1 MALTL
6 LATNNAESTLAS
18 AISATD
24 TSLIVSAGTGAEFPD
39 AVAGESY
46 FKLTLTDAA
55 TGSQVE
61 IVNVTAKAGDIFT
74 IERAQEGTLARAWAA
89 NDMVANM
96 MTADTLNIIAQ
107 YSQQAA
113 ASAAQAEEY
122 ANNASDYAQNKFTFY
137 KTASDPDGT
146 IAGLA
151 ATTDGQSFWVAQGP
165 DALSAAWQYQN
176 NAGVAVLQAKQ
187 PGTAAVTGTIREFP
201 TLAAAQADADAGNIL
216 NGGKCFALN
225 SSDNIIADEYANTSG
240 TLTATGR
247 RIASRKSV
255 VIGCVDA
262 WVNNNLYPFDSLSS
276 PNENSVSMNVAAVS
290 TIAYREAYS
299 ALLSPVAVGDIITV
313 RYKYSGTG
321 GAPTI
326 GLKTSLNGTFVSNQP
341 TLTSSNDWQEVQLTA
356 TAATAT
362 LLAIG
367 VNTRLATTVQLSI
380 IAYASKK
387 NAITTAILN
396 SLDSISSLNGKVRIG
411 SVDSWVNNNLYPFD
425 SLSSP
430 NENSVSMN
438 VAAVSTIAY
447 REAYSALLSPVAVGD
462 IITVRYKYSGT
473 GGAPTIGL
481 KTSLNGTFVSNQ
493 PTLTSSNDWQEVQLT
508 ATAATATLLA
518 IGVNTR
524 LATTVQLS
532 IIAYASKKNA
542 ITTAILNS
550 LDSISS
556 LNGKVRI
563 GSVDSW
569 VNNTGYPF
577 STFSQVNN
585 NRVNYANASGVYSE
599 MYANINVASGATVE
613 LNYALNITS
622 GRLFARLANGS
633 TWTGDEVQLAG
644 GGVRQTVKLVA
655 SADTKQLKIY
665 SKAEVSSGSIFAEV
679 NYGQKNALT
688 EQIDS
693 LYSAIASANAIL
705 AILSQDSTFDSFVKS
720 SPYTYTL
727 SDAGTAYKQLLNT
740 INAVSGASTVKM
752 MYKISSENA
761 ALKIQSR
768 NGNAWGANEK
778 ALTADG
784 KYHEVD
790 LQIASGQVFSG
801 WGVYSQAKSGG
812 YTADVTMIPISADGV
827 FFTPATAILYGLM
840 MSTASLDTR
849 VTALE
854 NGQVT
859 NQNTDVIFPAYFY
872 AVDGRPLRFYGANMV
887 SGPRPWRNNTD
898 IVLSSHGY
906 DGKSVLLKDAD
917 PDAMIM
923 PSEINGP
930 TLNINAR
937 ADGSGNVFRKK
948 AAFTKLAATQT
959 GSVKVATIMDSL
971 GERCVP
977 WLYFAINATGATYVG
992 AGSRTTRGMTDDGGY
1007 VLPNTPA
1014 AGIPFDGRGG
1024 WTTFDYIGKT
1034 QKTNFSQPFLRDAVA
1049 ADFAAYPQYCYDK
1062 AYSGQSYADNPNL
1075 AGYHIFDVT
1084 AWMAASGVS
1093 ASDKLVVV
1101 IQLGYNDLYYSYT
1114 PQQTVDAQE
1123 FMIAKFREK
1132 IANSR
1137 FVISHQAF
1145 GWSGVSAPQNWP
1157 DFAKWITEKIRK
1169 FDNRLSEKI
1178 IVAPAWAQLSY
1189 KYGMNE
1195 TITATSDTG
1204 VQTVSLPD
1212 DVHPGELGGAQWGD
1226 ALVAPVLA
1234 AWNW

>member
-1 MALTL
+1 MAELNPPLGTTTPEIFLDNVKRADELVNGPAGTVNDRAGEPLDTWRQMMAKNEALTEETRQNL
-6 LATNNAESTLAS
+6 IPLSRQYATLA
-18 AISATD
+18 D
-24 TSLIVSAGTGAEFPD
+24 
-39 AVAGESY
+39 
-46 FKLTLTDAA
+46 
-55 TGSQVE
+55 
-61 IVNVTAKAGDIFT
+61 
-74 IERAQEGTLARAWAA
+74 
-89 NDMVANM
+89 
-96 MTADTLNIIAQ
+96 
-107 YSQQAA
+107 
-113 ASAAQAEEY
+113 
-122 ANNASDYAQNKFTFY
+122 
-137 KTASDPDGT
+137 
-146 IAGLA
+146 
-151 ATTDGQSFWVAQGP
+151 
-165 DALSAAWQYQN
+165 
-176 NAGVAVLQAKQ
+176 
-187 PGTAAVTGTIREFP
+187 
-201 TLAAAQADADAGNIL
+201 AQADIANIPV
-216 NGGKCFALN
+216 N
-225 SSDNIIADEYANTSG
+225 SFTYVRDPSDNALALEYQNVAG
-240 TLTATGR
+240 VLTATGR
-247 RIASRKSV
+247 KMPSRSSM
-255 VIGCVDA
+255 VIGIVDS

-299 ALLSPVAVGDIITV
+299 ALLSSVAAGDIITV

-367 VNTRLATTVQLSI
+367 VNTRLATTIQLSI

-411 SVDSWVNNNLYPFD
+411 SVDSWVNN
-425 SLSSP
+425 S
-430 NENSVSMN
+430 
-438 VAAVSTIAY
+438 
-447 REAYSALLSPVAVGD
+447 
-462 IITVRYKYSGT
+462 
-473 GGAPTIGL
+473 
-481 KTSLNGTFVSNQ
+481 
-493 PTLTSSNDWQEVQLT
+493 
-508 ATAATATLLA
+508 
-518 IGVNTR
+518 
-524 LATTVQLS
+524 
-532 IIAYASKKNA
+532 
-542 ITTAILNS
+542 
-550 LDSISS
+550 
-556 LNGKVRI
+556 
-563 GSVDSW
+563 
-569 VNNTGYPF
+569 GYPF

-633 TWTGDEVQLAG
+633 TWTGDEVQLSG

-665 SKAEVSSGSIFAEV
+665 SKAELSSGSVFAEV

-705 AILSQDSTFDSFVKS
+705 AILSQDATFDSFVKS

-752 MYKISSENA
+752 MYKIESTNA

-768 NGNAWGANEK
+768 NGNAWGGNEK
-778 ALTADG
+778 SLTADG

-790 LQIASGQVFSG
+790 LPITSGQVFSG

-812 YTADVTMIPISADGV
+812 YSADVTMIPISADGV

-840 MSTASLDTR
+840 ASSASLDSR
-849 VTALE
+849 VAALE

-977 WLYFAINATGATYVG
+977 WLYFAMNATGATYVG

-1084 AWMAASGVS
+1084 AWMAAAGVS

-1123 FMIAKFREK
+1123 FMTAKFREK

-1157 DFAKWITEKIRK
+1157 DFAKWITQKIRK

-1195 TITATSDTG
+1195 TITATSDAG

-1234 AWNW
+1234 AWNL

>member
-74 IERAQEGTLARAWAA
+74 IERAQEGTMARAWAA

-96 MTADTLNIIAQ
+96 MTADTLNVIAQ
-107 YSQQAA
+107 YTQQAGE
-113 ASAAQAEEY
+113 SAAQSIEA
-122 ANNASDYAQNKFTFY
+122 ANNASEYAKNKYTFY
-137 KTASDPDGT
+137 KTAGDPDGT

-176 NAGVAVLQAKQ
+176 KAGVAVLQAKQ

-225 SSDNIIADEYANTSG
+225 ASENIIADEYTNTSG
-240 TLTATGR
+240 TLTPTGR

-255 VIGCVDA
+255 VIGC
-262 WVNNNLYPFDSLSS
+262 
-276 PNENSVSMNVAAVS
+276 
-290 TIAYREAYS
+290 
-299 ALLSPVAVGDIITV
+299 
-313 RYKYSGTG
+313 
-321 GAPTI
+321 
-326 GLKTSLNGTFVSNQP
+326 
-341 TLTSSNDWQEVQLTA
+341 
-356 TAATAT
+356 
-362 LLAIG
+362 
-367 VNTRLATTVQLSI
+367 
-380 IAYASKK
+380 
-387 NAITTAILN
+387 
-396 SLDSISSLNGKVRIG
+396 
-411 SVDSWVNNNLYPFD
+411 VDSWVNNNLYPFD

-493 PTLTSSNDWQEVQLT
+493 PTLTSSNDWQELQLT

-518 IGVNTR
+518 ISVNTR

-569 VNNTGYPF
+569 VNNNGYPF
-577 STFSQVNN
+577 SVFSQVNN
-585 NRVNYANASGVYSE
+585 NRVNYVNSTGVYSE

-740 INAVSGASTVKM
+740 INAISDASTVKM
-752 MYKISSENA
+752 MYKITSEDA

-778 ALTADG
+778 ALIADG

-790 LQIASGQVFSG
+790 LAIASGQVFSG
-801 WGVYSQAKSGG
+801 WGVYSPAKSGG

-840 MSTASLDTR
+840 ASSISLDSR

-854 NGQVT
+854 SGQVT
-859 NQNTDVIFPAYFY
+859 NQNTDVIFPSYFY
-872 AVDGRPLRFYGANMV
+872 AVDGRPQRFYGANMV
-887 SGPRPWRNNTD
+887 SGDRPWRNGAD

-906 DGKSVLLKDAD
+906 EGKSVLLKDAV

-1084 AWMAASGVS
+1084 AWMAAAGVS
-1093 ASDKLVVV
+1093 ASDKLVVI

-1132 IANSR
+1132 IANTR

-1157 DFAKWITEKIRK
+1157 DFAKWITQKIRK

>member
-1 MALTL
+1 MAEVPLPLPTPTDNPVPSTDIRDAVYAGAMLDKVVTSTELTYTDRL
-6 LATNNAESTLAS
+6 GGEHYTVDGIKAEGDKVVEETRQNLIPLSRQYTTLA
-18 AISATD
+18 D
-24 TSLIVSAGTGAEFPD
+24 
-39 AVAGESY
+39 
-46 FKLTLTDAA
+46 
-55 TGSQVE
+55 
-61 IVNVTAKAGDIFT
+61 
-74 IERAQEGTLARAWAA
+74 
-89 NDMVANM
+89 
-96 MTADTLNIIAQ
+96 
-107 YSQQAA
+107 
-113 ASAAQAEEY
+113 
-122 ANNASDYAQNKFTFY
+122 
-137 KTASDPDGT
+137 
-146 IAGLA
+146 
-151 ATTDGQSFWVAQGP
+151 
-165 DALSAAWQYQN
+165 
-176 NAGVAVLQAKQ
+176 
-187 PGTAAVTGTIREFP
+187 
-201 TLAAAQADADAGNIL
+201 AQADIANIPVNSFTYARDPSGNALALEYQNVAGV
-216 NGGKCFALN
+216 
-225 SSDNIIADEYANTSG
+225 
-240 TLTATGR
+240 LTATGR
-247 RIASRKSV
+247 KMPSRASM
-255 VIGCVDA
+255 VIGIVDS

-276 PNENSVSMNVAAVS
+276 PNENSVSMNVDAVS

-313 RYKYSGTG
+313 RYKY
-321 GAPTI
+321 
-326 GLKTSLNGTFVSNQP
+326 N
-341 TLTSSNDWQEVQLTA
+341 
-356 TAATAT
+356 
-362 LLAIG
+362 
-367 VNTRLATTVQLSI
+367 
-380 IAYASKK
+380 
-387 NAITTAILN
+387 
-396 SLDSISSLNGKVRIG
+396 
-411 SVDSWVNNNLYPFD
+411 
-425 SLSSP
+425 
-430 NENSVSMN
+430 
-438 VAAVSTIAY
+438 
-447 REAYSALLSPVAVGD
+447 
-462 IITVRYKYSGT
+462 GT

-633 TWTGDEVQLAG
+633 TWTGDEVQLSG
-644 GGVRQTVKLVA
+644 GGVRQTVNLVA
-655 SADTKQLKIY
+655 SADTRQLKIY

-705 AILSQDSTFDSFVKS
+705 AILSQDSTFDTLTKS

-727 SDAGTAYKQLLNT
+727 TDSGAAYKQMLNT
-740 INAVSGASTVKM
+740 VNTVSGVSTVKL
-752 MYKISSENA
+752 MYKITSTNA

-768 NGNAWGANEK
+768 NGNAWGANERT
-778 ALTADG
+778 LTLDG

-790 LQIASGQVFSG
+790 LPITSGQVFSG
-801 WGVYSQAKSGG
+801 WGVYSQAKAGG

-977 WLYFAINATGATYVG
+977 WLYFAMNATGATYVG

-1157 DFAKWITEKIRK
+1157 DFAKWITEKIRR

-1226 ALVAPVLA
+1226 ALLAPVLA
-1234 AWNW
+1234 AWSI

>member
-1 MALTL
+1 M
-6 LATNNAESTLAS
+6 
-18 AISATD
+18 
-24 TSLIVSAGTGAEFPD
+24 
-39 AVAGESY
+39 
-46 FKLTLTDAA
+46 
-55 TGSQVE
+55 
-61 IVNVTAKAGDIFT
+61 
-74 IERAQEGTLARAWAA
+74 
-89 NDMVANM
+89 
-96 MTADTLNIIAQ
+96 
-107 YSQQAA
+107 
-113 ASAAQAEEY
+113 
-122 ANNASDYAQNKFTFY
+122 
-137 KTASDPDGT
+137 
-146 IAGLA
+146 
-151 ATTDGQSFWVAQGP
+151 
-165 DALSAAWQYQN
+165 
-176 NAGVAVLQAKQ
+176 
-187 PGTAAVTGTIREFP
+187 
-201 TLAAAQADADAGNIL
+201 
-216 NGGKCFALN
+216 
-225 SSDNIIADEYANTSG
+225 
-240 TLTATGR
+240 
-247 RIASRKSV
+247 
-255 VIGCVDA
+255 
-262 WVNNNLYPFDSLSS
+262 
-276 PNENSVSMNVAAVS
+276 
-290 TIAYREAYS
+290 
-299 ALLSPVAVGDIITV
+299 
-313 RYKYSGTG
+313 
-321 GAPTI
+321 
-326 GLKTSLNGTFVSNQP
+326 
-341 TLTSSNDWQEVQLTA
+341 
-356 TAATAT
+356 
-362 LLAIG
+362 
-367 VNTRLATTVQLSI
+367 
-380 IAYASKK
+380 
-387 NAITTAILN
+387 
-396 SLDSISSLNGKVRIG
+396 
-411 SVDSWVNNNLYPFD
+411 
-425 SLSSP
+425 
-430 NENSVSMN
+430 
-438 VAAVSTIAY
+438 
-447 REAYSALLSPVAVGD
+447 
-462 IITVRYKYSGT
+462 
-473 GGAPTIGL
+473 
-481 KTSLNGTFVSNQ
+481 
-493 PTLTSSNDWQEVQLT
+493 
-508 ATAATATLLA
+508 
-518 IGVNTR
+518 
-524 LATTVQLS
+524 
-532 IIAYASKKNA
+532 
-542 ITTAILNS
+542 
-550 LDSISS
+550 
-556 LNGKVRI
+556 
-563 GSVDSW
+563 
-569 VNNTGYPF
+569 
-577 STFSQVNN
+577 
-585 NRVNYANASGVYSE
+585 
-599 MYANINVASGATVE
+599 
-613 LNYALNITS
+613 
-622 GRLFARLANGS
+622 
-633 TWTGDEVQLAG
+633 
-644 GGVRQTVKLVA
+644 
-655 SADTKQLKIY
+655 
-665 SKAEVSSGSIFAEV
+665 
-679 NYGQKNALT
+679 
-688 EQIDS
+688 
-693 LYSAIASANAIL
+693 
-705 AILSQDSTFDSFVKS
+705 
-720 SPYTYTL
+720 
-727 SDAGTAYKQLLNT
+727 
-740 INAVSGASTVKM
+740 
-752 MYKISSENA
+752 
-761 ALKIQSR
+761 
-768 NGNAWGANEK
+768 GANEK

-1084 AWMAASGVS
+1084 AWMAAAGVS
-1093 ASDKLVVV
+1093 ASDKLVVI

-1132 IANSR
+1132 IANTR

-1157 DFAKWITEKIRK
+1157 DFAKWITQKIRK

>member
-1 MALTL
+1 MVNRYNTGNPRPSNSMKDLSD
-6 LATNNAESTLAS
+6 NAQAYDDFMNSEDDTFIDRLENEKDTLAGAQKKMAAAAEAS
-18 AISATD
+18 VQDARQN
-24 TSLIVSAGTGAEFPD
+24 LIPLSRQYT
-39 AVAGESY
+39 
-46 FKLTLTDAA
+46 
-55 TGSQVE
+55 
-61 IVNVTAKAGDIFT
+61 
-74 IERAQEGTLARAWAA
+74 TLA
-89 NDMVANM
+89 D
-96 MTADTLNIIAQ
+96 
-107 YSQQAA
+107 
-113 ASAAQAEEY
+113 
-122 ANNASDYAQNKFTFY
+122 
-137 KTASDPDGT
+137 
-146 IAGLA
+146 
-151 ATTDGQSFWVAQGP
+151 
-165 DALSAAWQYQN
+165 
-176 NAGVAVLQAKQ
+176 
-187 PGTAAVTGTIREFP
+187 
-201 TLAAAQADADAGNIL
+201 AQADIANLPVNSFTYVRDPSGNALALEYQNVAGV
-216 NGGKCFALN
+216 
-225 SSDNIIADEYANTSG
+225 
-240 TLTATGR
+240 LTATGR
-247 RIASRKSV
+247 KMPSRSSM
-255 VIGCVDA
+255 VIGIVDS

-276 PNENSVSMNVAAVS
+276 PNENAVSMNVAAVS

-313 RYKYSGTG
+313 RYKY
-321 GAPTI
+321 
-326 GLKTSLNGTFVSNQP
+326 N
-341 TLTSSNDWQEVQLTA
+341 
-356 TAATAT
+356 
-362 LLAIG
+362 
-367 VNTRLATTVQLSI
+367 
-380 IAYASKK
+380 
-387 NAITTAILN
+387 
-396 SLDSISSLNGKVRIG
+396 
-411 SVDSWVNNNLYPFD
+411 
-425 SLSSP
+425 
-430 NENSVSMN
+430 
-438 VAAVSTIAY
+438 
-447 REAYSALLSPVAVGD
+447 
-462 IITVRYKYSGT
+462 GT

-633 TWTGDEVQLAG
+633 TWTGDEVQLSG

-705 AILSQDSTFDSFVKS
+705 AILSQDSTFDTLTKS

-727 SDAGTAYKQLLNT
+727 TD
-740 INAVSGASTVKM
+740 SGASYKQMLNSVNTVSGVSTVKL
-752 MYKISSENA
+752 MYKITSTNA

-768 NGNAWGANEK
+768 NGNAWGANERT
-778 ALTADG
+778 LTLDG

-790 LQIASGQVFSG
+790 LPITSGQVFSG
-801 WGVYSQAKSGG
+801 WGVYSQAKAGG

-1123 FMIAKFREK
+1123 FMIAKFKEK

-1157 DFAKWITEKIRK
+1157 DFAKWITQKIRK

>member
-1 MALTL
+1 MATTDTQQT
-6 LATNNAESTLAS
+6 AQFAAEAAVS
-18 AISATD
+18 AAEAKQYLIEVQQGYQDISATAQEA
-24 TSLIVSAGTGAEFPD
+24 IN
-39 AVAGESY
+39 
-46 FKLTLTDAA
+46 AA
-55 TGSQVE
+55 TAAEAAKSAAE
-61 IVNVTAKAGDIFT
+61 TAEQNSST
-74 IERAQEGTLARAWAA
+74 
-89 NDMVANM
+89 
-96 MTADTLNIIAQ
+96 
-107 YSQQAA
+107 SAA
-113 ASAAQAEEY
+113 ASSESATAAAGSAAQAEEY
-122 ANNASDYAQNKFTFY
+122 KNDASEYALNKFTFY
-137 KTASDPDGT
+137 KTPSDPDGT

-151 ATTDGQSFWVAQGP
+151 ATTNGQSFRVAEGP
-165 DALSAAWQYQN
+165 EATAAFKTYENQD
-176 NAGVAVLQAKQ
+176 GVAVLQASQ
-187 PGTAAVTGTIREFP
+187 PGTAAVTGTIRVFP
-201 TLAAAQADADAGNIL
+201 TTTAAQADADAGNIL

-299 ALLSPVAVGDIITV
+299 ALLSTVAAGDIITV
-313 RYKYSGTG
+313 RYKY
-321 GAPTI
+321 
-326 GLKTSLNGTFVSNQP
+326 N
-341 TLTSSNDWQEVQLTA
+341 
-356 TAATAT
+356 
-362 LLAIG
+362 
-367 VNTRLATTVQLSI
+367 
-380 IAYASKK
+380 
-387 NAITTAILN
+387 
-396 SLDSISSLNGKVRIG
+396 
-411 SVDSWVNNNLYPFD
+411 
-425 SLSSP
+425 
-430 NENSVSMN
+430 
-438 VAAVSTIAY
+438 
-447 REAYSALLSPVAVGD
+447 
-462 IITVRYKYSGT
+462 GT

-599 MYANINVASGATVE
+599 MYANINVASGATIE

-633 TWTGDEVQLAG
+633 TWTGDEVQLSG

-705 AILSQDSTFDSFVKS
+705 AILSQDSTFDTLTKS

-727 SDAGTAYKQLLNT
+727 TD
-740 INAVSGASTVKM
+740 SGASYKQMLNSVNTVSGVSTVKL
-752 MYKISSENA
+752 MYKITSTNA

-768 NGNAWGANEK
+768 NGNAWGANERT
-778 ALTADG
+778 LTLDG

-790 LQIASGQVFSG
+790 LPITSGQVFSG
-801 WGVYSQAKSGG
+801 WGVYSQAKAGG

-1084 AWMAASGVS
+1084 AWMAAAGVS
-1093 ASDKLVVV
+1093 ASDKLVVI

-1132 IANSR
+1132 IANTR

-1157 DFAKWITEKIRK
+1157 DFAKWITQKIRK

>member
-1 MALTL
+1 MAFNPELGSTSPAVLLDNAERLDKLVNGSALT
-6 LATNNAESTLAS
+6 E
-18 AISATD
+18 
-24 TSLIVSAGTGAEFPD
+24 PD
-39 AVAGESY
+39 
-46 FKLTLTDAA
+46 
-55 TGSQVE
+55 
-61 IVNVTAKAGDIFT
+61 
-74 IERAQEGTLARAWAA
+74 R
-89 NDMVANM
+89 
-96 MTADTLNIIAQ
+96 
-107 YSQQAA
+107 
-113 ASAAQAEEY
+113 
-122 ANNASDYAQNKFTFY
+122 
-137 KTASDPDGT
+137 
-146 IAGLA
+146 
-151 ATTDGQSFWVAQGP
+151 
-165 DALSAAWQYQN
+165 
-176 NAGVAVLQAKQ
+176 AGVELDTWRGMMAKNDEVRQ
-187 PGTAAVTGTIREFP
+187 NLIPLSKQYA
-201 TLAAAQADADAGNIL
+201 TLAAAQADIANIPT
-216 NGGKCFALN
+216 GSATYYRSPDDSALA
-225 SSDNIIADEYANTSG
+225 IEVINTAG
-240 TLTATGR
+240 TLQPTGR
-247 RIASRKSV
+247 KMPSQSSM
-255 VIGCVDA
+255 VIGIVDS
-262 WVNNNLYPFDSLSS
+262 WVNNNLYPFDTLSS
-276 PNENSVSMNVAAVS
+276 PNENAVSMNVAAVS

-411 SVDSWVNNNLYPFD
+411 SVDSWVNN
-425 SLSSP
+425 S
-430 NENSVSMN
+430 
-438 VAAVSTIAY
+438 
-447 REAYSALLSPVAVGD
+447 
-462 IITVRYKYSGT
+462 
-473 GGAPTIGL
+473 
-481 KTSLNGTFVSNQ
+481 
-493 PTLTSSNDWQEVQLT
+493 
-508 ATAATATLLA
+508 
-518 IGVNTR
+518 
-524 LATTVQLS
+524 
-532 IIAYASKKNA
+532 
-542 ITTAILNS
+542 
-550 LDSISS
+550 
-556 LNGKVRI
+556 
-563 GSVDSW
+563 
-569 VNNTGYPF
+569 GYPF

-633 TWTGDEVQLAG
+633 TWTGDEVQLSG
-644 GGVRQTVKLVA
+644 GGVRQTVNLVA

-665 SKAEVSSGSIFAEV
+665 SKAEVSSGSVFAEV

-693 LYSAIASANAIL
+693 LYSAVASANAIL

-790 LQIASGQVFSG
+790 LAIASGQVFSG
-801 WGVYSQAKSGG
+801 WGVYSSAKAGG
-812 YTADVTMIPISADGV
+812 YSADVTMIPISANGV

-840 MSTASLDTR
+840 AASASLDSR

-854 NGQVT
+854 NGQAT
-859 NQNTDVIFPAYFY
+859 DQNTDVIFPAYFY

-887 SGPRPWRNNTD
+887 SGTRPWHNNTD

-906 DGKSVLLKDAD
+906 EGKSVLLKDVV

-977 WLYFAINATGATYVG
+977 WLYFAMNATGAIYVG

-1132 IANSR
+1132 IANAR

-1145 GWSGVSAPQNWP
+1145 GWSGVSAPQSWP
-1157 DFAKWITEKIRK
+1157 EFAKWITQKLRK
-1169 FDNRLSEKI
+1169 FDNRISEKI
-1178 IVAPAWAQLSY
+1178 LVAPAWAQLSY

-1234 AWNW
+1234 AWNL

>member
-1 MALTL
+1 MATTDTQQT
-6 LATNNAESTLAS
+6 AQFAAEAAVS
-18 AISATD
+18 AAEAKQYLIEVQQGYQDISATAQEA
-24 TSLIVSAGTGAEFPD
+24 IN
-39 AVAGESY
+39 
-46 FKLTLTDAA
+46 AA
-55 TGSQVE
+55 TAAEAAKSAAE
-61 IVNVTAKAGDIFT
+61 TAEQNSST
-74 IERAQEGTLARAWAA
+74 
-89 NDMVANM
+89 
-96 MTADTLNIIAQ
+96 
-107 YSQQAA
+107 SAA
-113 ASAAQAEEY
+113 ASSESATAAAGSAAQAEEY
-122 ANNASDYAQNKFTFY
+122 KNDASEYALNKFTFY
-137 KTASDPDGT
+137 KTPSDPDGT

-151 ATTDGQSFWVAQGP
+151 ATTNGQSFRVAEGP
-165 DALSAAWQYQN
+165 EATAAFKTYENQD
-176 NAGVAVLQAKQ
+176 GVAVLQASQ
-187 PGTAAVTGTIREFP
+187 PGTAAVTGTIRVFP
-201 TLAAAQADADAGNIL
+201 TTTAAQADADAGNIL

-341 TLTSSNDWQEVQLTA
+341 TLTSSNDWQELQLTA

-362 LLAIG
+362 LLAIS

-411 SVDSWVNNNLYPFD
+411 SVDSWVNNN
-425 SLSSP
+425 
-430 NENSVSMN
+430 
-438 VAAVSTIAY
+438 
-447 REAYSALLSPVAVGD
+447 
-462 IITVRYKYSGT
+462 
-473 GGAPTIGL
+473 
-481 KTSLNGTFVSNQ
+481 
-493 PTLTSSNDWQEVQLT
+493 
-508 ATAATATLLA
+508 
-518 IGVNTR
+518 
-524 LATTVQLS
+524 
-532 IIAYASKKNA
+532 
-542 ITTAILNS
+542 
-550 LDSISS
+550 
-556 LNGKVRI
+556 
-563 GSVDSW
+563 
-569 VNNTGYPF
+569 GYPF
-577 STFSQVNN
+577 SVFSQVNN
-585 NRVNYANASGVYSE
+585 NRVNYVNSTGVYSE

-740 INAVSGASTVKM
+740 INAISDASTVKM
-752 MYKISSENA
+752 MYKITSEDA

-778 ALTADG
+778 ALIADG

-790 LQIASGQVFSG
+790 LAIASGQVFSG
-801 WGVYSQAKSGG
+801 WGVYSPAKSGG

-840 MSTASLDTR
+840 ASSISLDSR

-854 NGQVT
+854 SGQVT
-859 NQNTDVIFPAYFY
+859 NQNTDVIFPSYFY
-872 AVDGRPLRFYGANMV
+872 AVDGRPQRFYGANMV
-887 SGPRPWRNNTD
+887 SGDRPWRNGAD

-906 DGKSVLLKDAD
+906 EGKSVLLKDAV

-948 AAFTKLAATQT
+948 AAFTKLAATQA

-992 AGSRTTRGMTDDGGY
+992 A
-1007 VLPNTPA
+1007 
-1014 AGIPFDGRGG
+1014 
-1024 WTTFDYIGKT
+1024 
-1034 QKTNFSQPFLRDAVA
+1034 
-1049 ADFAAYPQYCYDK
+1049 
-1062 AYSGQSYADNPNL
+1062 
-1075 AGYHIFDVT
+1075 
-1084 AWMAASGVS
+1084 
-1093 ASDKLVVV
+1093 
-1101 IQLGYNDLYYSYT
+1101 
-1114 PQQTVDAQE
+1114 
-1123 FMIAKFREK
+1123 
-1132 IANSR
+1132 
-1137 FVISHQAF
+1137 
-1145 GWSGVSAPQNWP
+1145 
-1157 DFAKWITEKIRK
+1157 
-1169 FDNRLSEKI
+1169 
-1178 IVAPAWAQLSY
+1178 
-1189 KYGMNE
+1189 
-1195 TITATSDTG
+1195 
-1204 VQTVSLPD
+1204 
-1212 DVHPGELGGAQWGD
+1212 
-1226 ALVAPVLA
+1226 
-1234 AWNW
+1234 

>member
-1 MALTL
+1 MSEYDTGNPVPSASMPDAWDNMQSIDKFVNSNDETITTRTGEQLDTL
-6 LATNNAESTLAS
+6 HGVNVKASNQRNELQAEFEASQEERDIAFEETRQNLIPLSRQYTTLA
-18 AISATD
+18 D
-24 TSLIVSAGTGAEFPD
+24 
-39 AVAGESY
+39 
-46 FKLTLTDAA
+46 
-55 TGSQVE
+55 
-61 IVNVTAKAGDIFT
+61 
-74 IERAQEGTLARAWAA
+74 
-89 NDMVANM
+89 
-96 MTADTLNIIAQ
+96 
-107 YSQQAA
+107 
-113 ASAAQAEEY
+113 
-122 ANNASDYAQNKFTFY
+122 
-137 KTASDPDGT
+137 
-146 IAGLA
+146 
-151 ATTDGQSFWVAQGP
+151 
-165 DALSAAWQYQN
+165 
-176 NAGVAVLQAKQ
+176 
-187 PGTAAVTGTIREFP
+187 
-201 TLAAAQADADAGNIL
+201 AQADIANIPVNSFTYVRDPSGNALALEYQNVAGV
-216 NGGKCFALN
+216 
-225 SSDNIIADEYANTSG
+225 
-240 TLTATGR
+240 LTATGR
-247 RIASRKSV
+247 KMPSRASM
-255 VIGCVDA
+255 VIG
-262 WVNNNLYPFDSLSS
+262 
-276 PNENSVSMNVAAVS
+276 
-290 TIAYREAYS
+290 I
-299 ALLSPVAVGDIITV
+299 
-313 RYKYSGTG
+313 
-321 GAPTI
+321 
-326 GLKTSLNGTFVSNQP
+326 
-341 TLTSSNDWQEVQLTA
+341 
-356 TAATAT
+356 
-362 LLAIG
+362 
-367 VNTRLATTVQLSI
+367 
-380 IAYASKK
+380 
-387 NAITTAILN
+387 
-396 SLDSISSLNGKVRIG
+396 
-411 SVDSWVNNNLYPFD
+411 VDSWVNNNLYPFD

-462 IITVRYKYSGT
+462 IITVRYKYNGT

-633 TWTGDEVQLAG
+633 TWTGDEVQLSG

-752 MYKISSENA
+752 MYKISSANA

-801 WGVYSQAKSGG
+801 WGIYSAAKSGG

-977 WLYFAINATGATYVG
+977 WLYFAMNATGATYVG

-1157 DFAKWITEKIRK
+1157 DFAKWITQKIRK

>member
-1 MALTL
+1 MTIIKRADLGRPLTWDEL
-6 LATNNAESTLAS
+6 DNNFRQVDE
-18 AISATD
+18 
-24 TSLIVSAGTGAEFPD
+24 
-39 AVAGESY
+39 
-46 FKLTLTDAA
+46 LT
-55 TGSQVE
+55 
-61 IVNVTAKAGDIFT
+61 
-74 IERAQEGTLARAWAA
+74 
-89 NDMVANM
+89 
-96 MTADTLNIIAQ
+96 
-107 YSQQAA
+107 AA
-113 ASAAQAEEY
+113 ASAAVSNASVSATAATGSAVASANSATDAANSAAEASQLAELAEEY
-122 ANNASDYAQNKFTFY
+122 ASNASEYAKNKYTFY
-137 KTASDPDGT
+137 KTSSDPDGT

-176 NAGVAVLQAKQ
+176 KAGVAVLQAKQ
-187 PGTAAVTGTIREFP
+187 PGTAAVTGTIRVFP
-201 TLAAAQADADAGNIL
+201 TTTAAQADADAGNIL

-225 SSDNIIADEYANTSG
+225 ASENIIADEYANTSG
-240 TLTATGR
+240 TLTPTGR

-313 RYKYSGTG
+313 RYKYNGTG

-362 LLAIG
+362 LLAIS

-396 SLDSISSLNGKVRIG
+396 SLDSISSLNGKARIG
-411 SVDSWVNNNLYPFD
+411 SVDSWVNNN
-425 SLSSP
+425 
-430 NENSVSMN
+430 
-438 VAAVSTIAY
+438 
-447 REAYSALLSPVAVGD
+447 
-462 IITVRYKYSGT
+462 
-473 GGAPTIGL
+473 
-481 KTSLNGTFVSNQ
+481 
-493 PTLTSSNDWQEVQLT
+493 
-508 ATAATATLLA
+508 
-518 IGVNTR
+518 
-524 LATTVQLS
+524 
-532 IIAYASKKNA
+532 
-542 ITTAILNS
+542 
-550 LDSISS
+550 
-556 LNGKVRI
+556 
-563 GSVDSW
+563 
-569 VNNTGYPF
+569 GYPF
-577 STFSQVNN
+577 SVFSQVNN
-585 NRVNYANASGVYSE
+585 NRVNYVNSTGVYSE

-644 GGVRQTVKLVA
+644 GGARQTVTLTA
-655 SADTKQLKIY
+655 TADTKQIKIY

-679 NYGQKNALT
+679 NYGQKNSLT
-688 EQIDS
+688 EQIDA
-693 LYSAIASANAIL
+693 LYSSIASANAVL
-705 AILSQDSTFDSFVKS
+705 DILSQDSTFDSFVKS

-727 SDAGTAYKQLLNT
+727 SDAGTAYKQLMNT
-740 INAVSGASTVKM
+740 ITTVSGVSTVKM
-752 MYKISSENA
+752 MYKIVSSNA

-778 ALTADG
+778 ALIADG

-790 LQIASGQVFSG
+790 LAIASGQVFSG
-801 WGVYSQAKSGG
+801 WGVYSPAKSGG

-840 MSTASLDTR
+840 SSSISLDSR

-854 NGQVT
+854 SGQVT
-859 NQNTDVIFPAYFY
+859 NQNTDVIFPSYFY
-872 AVDGRPLRFYGANMV
+872 AVDGRPQRFYGANMV
-887 SGPRPWRNNTD
+887 SGDRPWRNGAD

-906 DGKSVLLKDAD
+906 EGKSVLLKDAV

-959 GSVKVATIMDSL
+959 GNVKVATIMDSL

-977 WLYFAINATGATYVG
+977 WLYFALNSTGATYVG
-992 AGSRTTRGMTDDGGY
+992 AGSRTTRGMTDEGGY
-1007 VLPNTPA
+1007 TLPNTPA

-1049 ADFAAYPQYCYDK
+1049 ADFDAYPQYCFDK
-1062 AYSGQSYADNPNL
+1062 AYSGQSYAENPNL
-1075 AGYHIFDVT
+1075 AAYHIFDVT
-1084 AWMAASGVS
+1084 AWMAAAGVS

-1101 IQLGYNDLYYSYT
+1101 IQLGYNDLYYNYT
-1114 PQQTVDAQE
+1114 PQQTADAQE

-1132 IANSR
+1132 IADSR

-1145 GWSGVSAPQNWP
+1145 GWSGVSAPKNWP

-1195 TITATSDTG
+1195 TITGTSDTG
-1204 VQTVSLPD
+1204 VQTVTLPD

>member
-1 MALTL
+1 MAEVPLPLPTPTDNPVSSTDIRDAVYAGAMLDKVVTSTELTYTDRL
-6 LATNNAESTLAS
+6 GGEHYTVDGIKAEGDKVVEETRQNLIPLSRQYTTLA
-18 AISATD
+18 D
-24 TSLIVSAGTGAEFPD
+24 
-39 AVAGESY
+39 
-46 FKLTLTDAA
+46 
-55 TGSQVE
+55 
-61 IVNVTAKAGDIFT
+61 
-74 IERAQEGTLARAWAA
+74 
-89 NDMVANM
+89 
-96 MTADTLNIIAQ
+96 
-107 YSQQAA
+107 
-113 ASAAQAEEY
+113 
-122 ANNASDYAQNKFTFY
+122 
-137 KTASDPDGT
+137 
-146 IAGLA
+146 
-151 ATTDGQSFWVAQGP
+151 
-165 DALSAAWQYQN
+165 
-176 NAGVAVLQAKQ
+176 
-187 PGTAAVTGTIREFP
+187 
-201 TLAAAQADADAGNIL
+201 AQADIANIPVNSFTYVRDPSGNALALEYQNVAGV
-216 NGGKCFALN
+216 
-225 SSDNIIADEYANTSG
+225 
-240 TLTATGR
+240 LTATGR
-247 RIASRKSV
+247 KMPSRSSM
-255 VIGCVDA
+255 VIGIVDS
-262 WVNNNLYPFDSLSS
+262 WVNNTLYPFDSLSS

-313 RYKYSGTG
+313 RYKYNGTG

-411 SVDSWVNNNLYPFD
+411 Y
-425 SLSSP
+425 
-430 NENSVSMN
+430 
-438 VAAVSTIAY
+438 
-447 REAYSALLSPVAVGD
+447 
-462 IITVRYKYSGT
+462 
-473 GGAPTIGL
+473 
-481 KTSLNGTFVSNQ
+481 
-493 PTLTSSNDWQEVQLT
+493 
-508 ATAATATLLA
+508 
-518 IGVNTR
+518 
-524 LATTVQLS
+524 
-532 IIAYASKKNA
+532 
-542 ITTAILNS
+542 
-550 LDSISS
+550 
-556 LNGKVRI
+556 
-563 GSVDSW
+563 VDSW

-599 MYANINVASGATVE
+599 MYANINVASGATIE

-633 TWTGDEVQLAG
+633 TWTGDEVQLSG

-752 MYKISSENA
+752 MYKISSANA

-778 ALTADG
+778 SLVADG

-790 LQIASGQVFSG
+790 LAISSGQVFSG
-801 WGVYSQAKSGG
+801 WGVYSQAKAGG
-812 YTADVTMIPISADGV
+812 YTADVTMVPISANGV

-840 MSTASLDTR
+840 ASSASLDSR

-906 DGKSVLLKDAD
+906 DGKSVLLKDAV

-930 TLNINAR
+930 TININAR

-948 AAFTKLAATQT
+948 AAFTKLAAAQT

-977 WLYFAINATGATYVG
+977 WLYFALNATGATYVG

-1007 VLPNTPA
+1007 VLPNTPS

-1157 DFAKWITEKIRK
+1157 DFAKWITQKIRK

>member
-1 MALTL
+1 MSEYDTGNPVPSASMPDAWDNMQSIDKFVNSNDETITTRTGEQLDTL
-6 LATNNAESTLAS
+6 HGVNVKASNQRNELQAEFEASQEERDIAFEETRQNLIPLSRQYTTLA
-18 AISATD
+18 D
-24 TSLIVSAGTGAEFPD
+24 
-39 AVAGESY
+39 
-46 FKLTLTDAA
+46 
-55 TGSQVE
+55 
-61 IVNVTAKAGDIFT
+61 
-74 IERAQEGTLARAWAA
+74 
-89 NDMVANM
+89 
-96 MTADTLNIIAQ
+96 
-107 YSQQAA
+107 
-113 ASAAQAEEY
+113 
-122 ANNASDYAQNKFTFY
+122 
-137 KTASDPDGT
+137 
-146 IAGLA
+146 
-151 ATTDGQSFWVAQGP
+151 
-165 DALSAAWQYQN
+165 
-176 NAGVAVLQAKQ
+176 
-187 PGTAAVTGTIREFP
+187 
-201 TLAAAQADADAGNIL
+201 AQADIANIPVNSFTYVRDPSGNALALEYQNVAGV
-216 NGGKCFALN
+216 
-225 SSDNIIADEYANTSG
+225 
-240 TLTATGR
+240 LTATGR
-247 RIASRKSV
+247 KMPSRSSM
-255 VIGCVDA
+255 VIG
-262 WVNNNLYPFDSLSS
+262 
-276 PNENSVSMNVAAVS
+276 
-290 TIAYREAYS
+290 I
-299 ALLSPVAVGDIITV
+299 
-313 RYKYSGTG
+313 
-321 GAPTI
+321 
-326 GLKTSLNGTFVSNQP
+326 
-341 TLTSSNDWQEVQLTA
+341 
-356 TAATAT
+356 
-362 LLAIG
+362 
-367 VNTRLATTVQLSI
+367 
-380 IAYASKK
+380 
-387 NAITTAILN
+387 
-396 SLDSISSLNGKVRIG
+396 
-411 SVDSWVNNNLYPFD
+411 VDSWVNNNLYPFD

-462 IITVRYKYSGT
+462 IITVRYKYNGT

-599 MYANINVASGATVE
+599 MYANINVASGATIE

-633 TWTGDEVQLAG
+633 TWTGDEVQLSG

-705 AILSQDSTFDSFVKS
+705 AILSQDSTFDTLTKS

-727 SDAGTAYKQLLNT
+727 TD
-740 INAVSGASTVKM
+740 SGASYKQMLNSVNTVSGVSTVKL
-752 MYKISSENA
+752 MYKITSTNA

-768 NGNAWGANEK
+768 NGNAWGANERT
-778 ALTADG
+778 LTLDG

-790 LQIASGQVFSG
+790 LPITSGQVFSG
-801 WGVYSQAKSGG
+801 WGVYSQAKAGG
-812 YTADVTMIPISADGV
+812 YTADVTMIPISADGF

-840 MSTASLDTR
+840 MSAASLDTR

>member
-89 NDMVANM
+89 SDMVANM

-107 YSQQAA
+107 YAQQAA
-113 ASAAQAEEY
+113 ASAEQAGEY
-122 ANNASDYAQNKFTFY
+122 AGDASDYARNKFTFY
-137 KTASDPDGT
+137 KTSSDPDGT

-176 NAGVAVLQAKQ
+176 KAGVAVLQAKQ
-187 PGTAAVTGTIREFP
+187 PGTAAVTGTIRVFP
-201 TLAAAQADADAGNIL
+201 TTTAAQADADAGNIL

-225 SSDNIIADEYANTSG
+225 ASENIIADEYTNTSG
-240 TLTATGR
+240 TLTPTGR
-247 RIASRKSV
+247 KITSRKSV

-396 SLDSISSLNGKVRIG
+396 SLDSISSLNGKARIG
-411 SVDSWVNNNLYPFD
+411 SVDSWVNNN
-425 SLSSP
+425 
-430 NENSVSMN
+430 
-438 VAAVSTIAY
+438 
-447 REAYSALLSPVAVGD
+447 
-462 IITVRYKYSGT
+462 
-473 GGAPTIGL
+473 
-481 KTSLNGTFVSNQ
+481 
-493 PTLTSSNDWQEVQLT
+493 
-508 ATAATATLLA
+508 
-518 IGVNTR
+518 
-524 LATTVQLS
+524 
-532 IIAYASKKNA
+532 
-542 ITTAILNS
+542 
-550 LDSISS
+550 
-556 LNGKVRI
+556 
-563 GSVDSW
+563 
-569 VNNTGYPF
+569 GYPF
-577 STFSQVNN
+577 SVFSQVNN
-585 NRVNYANASGVYSE
+585 NRVNYVNSTGVYSE
-599 MYANINVASGATVE
+599 MYANINVPSGRSLTFSYSLDAT
-613 LNYALNITS
+613 A

-633 TWTGDEVQLAG
+633 AWTGDEVQLAG
-644 GGVRQTVKLVA
+644 GGARQTITLVA
-655 SADTKQLKIY
+655 AADTKQLKLY
-665 SKAEVSSGSIFAEV
+665 TRAEISAGSFFAEV

-693 LYSAIASANAIL
+693 LYSAVASANAVL
-705 AILSQDSTFDSFVKS
+705 AILSQSSTFDSFVKS

-727 SDAGTAYKQLLNT
+727 SDAGVAYKQAISTVDNISGLN
-740 INAVSGASTVKM
+740 TVKM
-752 MYKISSENA
+752 MYKISSSNA

-768 NGNAWGANEK
+768 NGSNWGANERT
-778 ALTADG
+778 LVADG
-784 KYHEVD
+784 DYHEID
-790 LQIASGQVFSG
+790 LPIASGQVFSG
-801 WGVYSQAKSGG
+801 WGVYSSAKAGG
-812 YTADVTMIPISADGV
+812 YSADVTMIPISANGV

-840 MSTASLDTR
+840 AASASLDSR

-854 NGQVT
+854 NGQAT
-859 NQNTDVIFPAYFY
+859 DQNTDVIFPAYFY

-887 SGPRPWRNNTD
+887 SGTRPWHNNTD

-906 DGKSVLLKDAD
+906 EGKSVLLKDVV

-959 GSVKVATIMDSL
+959 GNVKVATIMDSL

-977 WLYFAINATGATYVG
+977 WLYFALNATGATYAG
-992 AGSRTTRGMTDDGGY
+992 AGSRKTRGMTDDGGY
-1007 VLPNTPA
+1007 TLPNTPA
-1014 AGIPFDGRGG
+1014 DGIPFDGRGG

-1034 QKTNFSQPFLRDAVA
+1034 QKTNFSQPFLRDATST
-1049 ADFAAYPQYCYDK
+1049 DFAAYPQYCYDK
-1062 AYSGQSYADNPNL
+1062 AWSGQSYADNPNL

-1084 AWMAASGVS
+1084 AWMAAAGVS
-1093 ASDKLVVV
+1093 AGDKLVVV

-1157 DFAKWITEKIRK
+1157 DFAKWITQKIRK

>member
-107 YSQQAA
+107 YAQQAA

-137 KTASDPDGT
+137 KTSSDPDGT

-151 ATTDGQSFWVAQGP
+151 ATTEGQSFWVAQGP

-176 NAGVAVLQAKQ
+176 KAGVAVLQAKQ
-187 PGTAAVTGTIREFP
+187 PGTAAVTGTIRVFP
-201 TLAAAQADADAGNIL
+201 TTTAAQADADAGNIL
-216 NGGKCFALN
+216 NGGKCVALN
-225 SSDNIIADEYANTSG
+225 ASENIIADEYTNTSG
-240 TLTATGR
+240 TLTPTGR

-262 WVNNNLYPFDSLSS
+262 
-276 PNENSVSMNVAAVS
+276 
-290 TIAYREAYS
+290 
-299 ALLSPVAVGDIITV
+299 
-313 RYKYSGTG
+313 
-321 GAPTI
+321 
-326 GLKTSLNGTFVSNQP
+326 
-341 TLTSSNDWQEVQLTA
+341 
-356 TAATAT
+356 
-362 LLAIG
+362 
-367 VNTRLATTVQLSI
+367 
-380 IAYASKK
+380 
-387 NAITTAILN
+387 
-396 SLDSISSLNGKVRIG
+396 
-411 SVDSWVNNNLYPFD
+411 WVNNNLYPFD

-633 TWTGDEVQLAG
+633 AWTGDEVQLSG

-705 AILSQDSTFDSFVKS
+705 AILSQDSTFDTLTKS

-727 SDAGTAYKQLLNT
+727 TD
-740 INAVSGASTVKM
+740 SGASYKQMLNSVNTVSGVSTVKL
-752 MYKISSENA
+752 MYKITSTNA

-768 NGNAWGANEK
+768 NGNAWGANERT
-778 ALTADG
+778 LTLDG

-790 LQIASGQVFSG
+790 LPITSGQVFSG
-801 WGVYSQAKSGG
+801 WGVYSQAKAGG

-1007 VLPNTPA
+1007 VLPNTPS

-1024 WTTFDYIGKT
+1024 WT
-1034 QKTNFSQPFLRDAVA
+1034 
-1049 ADFAAYPQYCYDK
+1049 
-1062 AYSGQSYADNPNL
+1062 
-1075 AGYHIFDVT
+1075 
-1084 AWMAASGVS
+1084 
-1093 ASDKLVVV
+1093 
-1101 IQLGYNDLYYSYT
+1101 
-1114 PQQTVDAQE
+1114 
-1123 FMIAKFREK
+1123 
-1132 IANSR
+1132 
-1137 FVISHQAF
+1137 
-1145 GWSGVSAPQNWP
+1145 
-1157 DFAKWITEKIRK
+1157 
-1169 FDNRLSEKI
+1169 
-1178 IVAPAWAQLSY
+1178 
-1189 KYGMNE
+1189 
-1195 TITATSDTG
+1195 
-1204 VQTVSLPD
+1204 
-1212 DVHPGELGGAQWGD
+1212 
-1226 ALVAPVLA
+1226 
-1234 AWNW
+1234 